1 VYYFFGRF
9 DTVMTTPANPTL
21 EPGRV
26 YRTRDFAAWA
36 ANAPRLARR
45 LLAKGEL
52 VRLGHGLFA
61 YAKRGRFGT
70 VLPADEEILRAFLDG
85 GAFVLTGP
93 ERWNA
98 LGLGSTALFAA
109 PLVYNTKRSG
119 TFELGGRRFMLRRV
133 AFPAQP
139 PAEWYVVDFM
149 ENAEQAGVSTSDLTT
164 TLRRALAAGRFDP
177 GRLREMVS
185 RYGKKSTQT
194 SVASALAATP
204 P

>member
-1 VYYFFGRF
+1 
-9 DTVMTTPANPTL
+9 MTAPTHPTL

-26 YRTRDFAAWA
+26 YRTRDFAAWT
-36 ANAPRLARR
+36 ANAPRLAKR
-45 LLAKGEL
+45 LLAKGL
-52 VRLGHGLFA
+52 VRLGHGLFT
-61 YAKRGRFGT
+61 YPKRGRFGT
-70 VLPADEEILRAFLDG
+70 VPPADEEILRAFLDG
-85 GAFVLTGP
+85 GPFVLTGP

-98 LGLGSTALFAA
+98 LGLGSTGLFAV

-133 AFPAQP
+133 AFPVQP
-139 PAEWYVVDFM
+139 PAEWFVVDLM

-164 TLRRALAAGRFDP
+164 TLGRALAAGRFDRD
-177 GRLREMVS
+177 RLREIVS
-185 RYGKKSTQT
+185 RYGTKSTQA